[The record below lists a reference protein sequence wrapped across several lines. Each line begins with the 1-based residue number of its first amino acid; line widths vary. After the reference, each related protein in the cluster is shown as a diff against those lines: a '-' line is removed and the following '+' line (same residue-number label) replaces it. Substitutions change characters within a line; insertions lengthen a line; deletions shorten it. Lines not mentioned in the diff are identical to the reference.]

1 MLVHIKPST
10 SRKLIFKII
19 SIISFVSLYTKSFH
33 PRVEDVVF
41 LFSTCKKSC
50 SLFICDLNLWWNGKL
65 KHKIINIFG
74 CHIPLQTI
82 MDINTCQTSVALI
95 SFIYHNYE
103 VIVLRFS
110 NLIWN
115 CFLFNYILNNIWYN
129 SSIMKNM
136 KSKHIAK

>member
-82 MDINTCQTSVALI
+82 MDINTCQTLEALI
-95 SFIYHNYE
+95 KFLNFSYE
-103 VIVLRFS
+103 VIVR
-110 NLIWN
+110 LIASY
-115 CFLFNYILNNIWYN
+115 LVTYKTNNMNTWYN
-129 SSIMKNM
+129 SSIMKYE
-136 KSKHIAK
+136 KQTHS